1 MEYLDEVKFNLP
13 YTYIYKEKED
23 IENYDLLIFYHTI
36 TKIITLYDKGFINF
50 YNNNRLVDLDIILD
64 SYITQ
69 NIKVD
74 ENIFNKYKND
84 DGYIYFYELLYYVLN
99 FYFDDKNKKNN
110 YEFEFNLFEMKL
122 KTKYCRKNGLDYFYY
137 SKYG

>member
-69 NIKVD
+69 S
-74 ENIFNKYKND
+74 
-84 DGYIYFYELLYYVLN
+84 
-99 FYFDDKNKKNN
+99 
-110 YEFEFNLFEMKL
+110 
-122 KTKYCRKNGLDYFYY
+122 R
-137 SKYG
+137 